1 MFSFKFK
8 SWNTKFKDKNTK
20 CVDVSLNEILYWKH
34 EKNITWSWWKLIPK
48 TNVEQT
54 KDNMKGIIFIYTLS
68 KIYLK
73 QEIFQNISTQFK
85 MSKYI
90 SKNLIGN
97 PLNYIMDF

>member
-1 MFSFKFK
+1 
-8 SWNTKFKDKNTK
+8 
-20 CVDVSLNEILYWKH
+20 
-34 EKNITWSWWKLIPK
+34 
-48 TNVEQT
+48 
-54 KDNMKGIIFIYTLS
+54 MKGIIFIYTLS